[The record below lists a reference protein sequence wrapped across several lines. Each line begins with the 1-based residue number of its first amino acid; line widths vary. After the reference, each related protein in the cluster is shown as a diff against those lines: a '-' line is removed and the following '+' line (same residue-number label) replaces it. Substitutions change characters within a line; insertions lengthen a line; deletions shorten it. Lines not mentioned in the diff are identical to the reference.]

1 MNEFNWLLLI
11 APILAVISVLL
22 AISALRDNREQWKK
36 LDEEVRGLL
45 DNKSYDA
52 DDQGNSRDD

>member
-36 LDEEVRGLL
+36 LDEEARRLF
-45 DNKSYDA
+45 DNKSYD
-52 DDQGNSRDD
+52 RTRLR